1 MNHMRLIDIHL
12 IIIYLGK
19 QGSLMSLGVA
29 ITCEFMDMPP
39 MPPEV
44 IY

>member
-1 MNHMRLIDIHL
+1 MNYMRLIDIHL
-12 IIIYLGK
+12 IIVYTEEH
-19 QGSLMSLGVA
+19 GSLMSLRVA
-29 ITCEFMDMPP
+29 IACEFMDMPP